1 MAGGD
6 GEHSRRLPVEA
17 LIQPLIGRIEATIHV
32 VACRL
37 RLILVGHRGVLQGS

>member
-17 LIQPLIGRIEATIHV
+17 LIQPLIGRIEATIYV
-32 VACRL
+32 VACL